1 MKKRLQ
7 KGIETEV
14 QYAFVANGYNRDQE
28 IRILLPPEVQ
38 IITSIICKLPHGDA
52 LIDNSVKNFNAAAS
66 DAVLNVTSIFGDC
79 NQKQKQTRS
88 KEYQQQPTTSK
99 VKLIQDLKVKYNL
112 KLMNQ

>member
-14 QYAFVANGYNRDQE
+14 QNVFVANGYNCDQA

-52 LIDNSVKNFNAAAS
+52 LIDNSVKNFNAA
-66 DAVLNVTSIFGDC
+66 VLNVTSIFGDC

-88 KEYQQQPTTSK
+88 KEYHSQ
-99 VKLIQDLKVKYNL
+99 
-112 KLMNQ
+112 